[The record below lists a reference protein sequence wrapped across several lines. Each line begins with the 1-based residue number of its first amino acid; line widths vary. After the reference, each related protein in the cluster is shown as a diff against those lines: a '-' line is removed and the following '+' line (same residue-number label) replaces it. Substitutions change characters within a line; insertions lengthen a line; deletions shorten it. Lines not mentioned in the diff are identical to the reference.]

1 MAGIETEHT
10 ERNTT
15 AYLQHWIRTLKQDNK
30 LIVQAAA
37 SAQQAVDMIA
47 GTTFEPAGQ

>member
-15 AYLQHWIRTLKQDNK
+15 AYLQHWISALKQDNK
-30 LIVQAAA
+30 LIVHAAA
-37 SAQQAVDMIA
+37 SAQRAVDMIMWSQSA
-47 GTTFEPAGQ
+47 SRHN